1 MTQSRDEDRLAAYD
15 WRPAS
20 PFHGRGVAYALLAIP
35 LAVVSWMLLWQLGI
49 MSSFVVFGATIV
61 AVLLYR
67 YGSRGE
73 LTASGVVAIAL
84 IVVAAVAVSLVFS
97 FLADAAALFPLSEVE
112 GSVYARVFDAVG
124 NPEFGPWF
132 TESWWPSST
141 VWEAWIPNLILAV
154 LYLLIGL
161 VPTLTLAWFGINDRV
176 SRNGLLIGGTVVL
189 GVLGVITFVVG
200 PWRLDLPPSASDLAV
215 VVPSSGECL
224 EEPDNDSGYPP
235 RVDCAEPHWGEVI
248 QTGPVADESLTDYPG
263 IEWVQQAAMDQ
274 CAETWA
280 QTIGVPIDQ
289 TTLTVFTYVPSE
301 VSWAQGDRTLTCIA
315 LDPDGPTTGTL
326 GGSAR

>member
-1 MTQSRDEDRLAAYD
+1 MTQSRDDERLAAYD

-20 PFHGRGVAYALLAIP
+20 PFHGRGVAYALLTIP
-35 LAVVSWMLLWQLGI
+35 LAVASWLLLWQLGI

-67 YGSRGE
+67 HGSRGE
-73 LTASGVVAIAL
+73 LTASGVAAIAV
-84 IVVAAVAVSLVFS
+84 IVVTAVALSLVLS
-97 FLADAAALFPLSEVE
+97 FLADAAVGYPLADAE
-112 GSVYARVFDAVG
+112 GSIYARILGAVG
-124 NPEFGPWF
+124 DPDFRLWF
-132 TESWWPSST
+132 AETWWPAST
-141 VWEAWIPNLILAV
+141 VWEAWIPNLILAG

-200 PWRLDLPPSASDLAV
+200 PWTLDLPPSASDLAV

-224 EEPDNDSGYPP
+224 AEPVMETGYPP
-235 RVDCAEPHWGEVI
+235 RVDCGELHWGEVI

-263 IEWVQQAAMDQ
+263 FDWVHQAAQDQ

-289 TTLTVFTYVPSE
+289 TTLTVYTYAPTE
-301 VSWAQGDRTLTCIA
+301 LSWAEGDRTLTCIA
-315 LDPDGPTTGTL
+315 VDPDGLTTGTL